1 MFVRGFV
8 EGLNSALT
16 KVTEYTKR
24 KIRRIDDGS
33 QVPFRT
39 TV

>member
-1 MFVRGFV
+1 MRGFV
-8 EGLNSALT
+8 EGLDLALT

-24 KIRRIDDGS
+24 KIGRIDDGF